1 MKDLFYGHL
10 QETNTMSVMTPMM
23 MQYHRMKSRY
33 RDAVLFYRLGD
44 FYEMFENDAEEVS
57 RLLNLTLTARHGVP
71 MCGIPYHAAGNY
83 IPRLLKAGKK
93 IAICEQ
99 TSKPVKGKGIV
110 DRDVIEVISPGTIVD
125 EKYLNGEQNNYLVSI
140 GKYEKFISLVYL
152 DLSTAEFGATSI
164 EYEDRESKLKKELY
178 SLNPSEIIIQESL
191 FEEDMVINR
200 IISEKPGLVINRY
213 PDWKYDQ
220 NSSYTRLCTQ
230 FSVTNL
236 KAFSLEDQSPE
247 IFAVSVLLDYIDKSS
262 KSILAHIQTINIY
275 SENDFMGMDEATQK
289 NLEILKNLHDNTESF
304 TLFSILNKTKT
315 TMGSRK
321 LKKWL
326 IRPLRVMKEIKERHS
341 AIDYFYHQQAILN
354 SVRTQ
359 LKSVLDIER
368 LSSKIAMDKANAK
381 DLIALEKSLET
392 VLGISDLI
400 TDLKSVSKN
409 WELNAKTKKII
420 SAIALLI
427 KDAICDEP
435 SVLLTEGRMIRTG
448 YNKELDSLKRLKN
461 NSQSYLKEY
470 LDFEK
475 NASGI
480 SNLKIKYNKIIGHFI
495 EVTKS
500 NTGNVPDYF
509 IRRQSLVN
517 NDRFTTEKLGEL
529 ESELNSASEKI
540 IDIEKK
546 LFLEIRDKVKTEINI
561 FLQVSSYI
569 SDIDCLQSYAQA
581 ATEYGYVKPKM
592 SDTFTLEIGQGRHP
606 VVEYNL
612 EPGEFVPNSTLLDN
626 SKSFALITGPNMAGK
641 STYLRQVALIVL
653 MAQAGSFVPADTAE
667 IGITDRIFCR
677 VGASDNLA
685 RGEST
690 FLVEMN
696 ETAYILRNATDKSLV
711 IMDEVGRGTST
722 NDGLS
727 IAWAISEYLLKKQI
741 KTLFATHYHELT
753 TIKDQNLINLH
764 LEVMEK
770 TGDIIFLKKV
780 ISGAAGNSYGIHVAK
795 LAGIPG
801 EVLQRAASILKSLD
815 TNLSI
820 DTSTKTMGTTQQS
833 LFTKNDILESTIK
846 SADLNSMTPLEALQF
861 LFDLRAEIEADD

>member
-1 MKDLFYGHL
+1 
-10 QETNTMSVMTPMM
+10 MSVMTPMM
-23 MQYHRMKSRY
+23 IQYHKMKSKY

-44 FYEMFENDAEEVS
+44 FYEMFESDAEEVS
-57 RLLNLTLTARHGVP
+57 RLLNLTLTSRHGVP

-83 IPRLLKAGKK
+83 IPRLLKNGKK

-99 TSKPVKGKGIV
+99 TSKPQKGKGIV
-110 DRDVIEVISPGTIVD
+110 DRDVVEVISPGTIVD
-125 EKYLNGEQNNYLVSI
+125 EKYLIGDQNNYLVSI
-140 GKYEKFISLVYL
+140 GKYGKYISFVYL

-164 EYEDRESKLKKELY
+164 EFADRESKLKKELY

-191 FEEDMVINR
+191 FEEDIIVNR
-200 IISEKPGLVINRY
+200 IISEKPDLVINRY

-220 NSSYTRLCTQ
+220 NSSYSRLCSQ

-236 KAFSLEDQSPE
+236 KAFNLEDKSPE
-247 IFAVSVLLDYIDKSS
+247 IFAVSVLLDYLDISS
-262 KSILAHIQTINIY
+262 KSILAHIKTINIY
-275 SENDFMGMDEATQK
+275 FENNFMGMDEATQK
-289 NLEILKNLHDNTESF
+289 NLEILKNLHDNTEKF
-304 TLFSILNKTKT
+304 TLFNILNKTKT

-326 IRPLRVMKEIKERHS
+326 IRPLRSKEEINERHLV
-341 AIDYFYHQQAILN
+341 IDYFYHKQILLN

-392 VLGISDLI
+392 VMSISELLA
-400 TDLKSVSKN
+400 DLKSVSPN
-409 WELNAKTKKII
+409 WQLVKKTKNVIYAI
-420 SAIALLI
+420 SQLI
-427 KDAICDEP
+427 KDAICEEP

-448 YNKELDSLKRLKN
+448 YNNNLDELKQLKN
-461 NSQSYLKEY
+461 NSQSYLKKY
-470 LDFEK
+470 LDMEK
-475 NASGI
+475 AASGI

-500 NTGNVPDYF
+500 NSNIVPDYF

-517 NDRFTTEKLGEL
+517 NERFTTEKLGEL

-540 IDIEKK
+540 IILEK
-546 LFLEIRDKVKTEINI
+546 EIFVGIREQVKKEINSF
-561 FLQVSSYI
+561 FLISAYI

-581 ATEYGYVKPKM
+581 ATEYGFIKPKM
-592 SDTFTLEIGQGRHP
+592 SDTFTLEIKKGRHP

-612 EPGEFVPNSTLLDN
+612 EPGEFVPNSTLLNID
-626 SKSFALITGPNMAGK
+626 KSFALITGPNMAGK

-653 MAQAGSFVPADTAE
+653 MAQAGSFVPAESAQ

-696 ETAYILRNATDKSLV
+696 ETAYILRNATAKSLV

-727 IAWAISEYLLKKQI
+727 IAWAISEYLMDKQI

-753 TIKDQNLINLH
+753 TIKNQNLLNLH
-764 LEVMEK
+764 LEVIEK

-780 ISGAAGNSYGIHVAK
+780 ISGAAGNSYGLHVAK
-795 LAGIPG
+795 LAGIPHG
-801 EVLQRAASILKSLD
+801 VLERAASVLKSIE
-815 TNLSI
+815 TNLNI
-820 DTSTKTMGTTQQS
+820 ETSTNTKGITQQS
-833 LFTKNDILESTIK
+833 LFSNNDILESTIK
-846 SADLNSMTPLEALQF
+846 STDLNSMTPLEALQF
-861 LFDLRAEIEADD
+861 LFDLRAEIEADE

>member
-1 MKDLFYGHL
+1 
-10 QETNTMSVMTPMM
+10 MSVMTPMM
-23 MQYHRMKSRY
+23 IQYHKMKSKY

-44 FYEMFENDAEEVS
+44 FYEMFESDAEEVS
-57 RLLNLTLTARHGVP
+57 RLLNLTLTSRHGVP

-83 IPRLLKAGKK
+83 IPRLLKNGKK

-99 TSKPVKGKGIV
+99 ISKPQKGKGIV
-110 DRDVIEVISPGTIVD
+110 DRDVVEVISPGTIVD
-125 EKYLNGEQNNYLVSI
+125 EKYLIGDQNNYLVSI
-140 GKYEKFISLVYL
+140 GKYGKYISFVYL

-164 EYEDRESKLKKELY
+164 EFADRESKLKKELY

-191 FEEDMVINR
+191 FEEDKIVNR
-200 IISEKPGLVINRY
+200 IISEKPDLVINRY

-220 NSSYTRLCTQ
+220 NSSYSRLCSQ

-236 KAFSLEDQSPE
+236 KAFNLEDKSPE
-247 IFAVSVLLDYIDKSS
+247 IFAVSVLLDYLDISS
-262 KSILAHIQTINIY
+262 KSILAHIKTINIY
-275 SENDFMGMDEATQK
+275 FENNFMGMDEATQK
-289 NLEILKNLHDNTESF
+289 NLEILKNLHDNTEKF
-304 TLFSILNKTKT
+304 TLFNILNKTKT

-326 IRPLRVMKEIKERHS
+326 IRPLRSMEEINERHLV
-341 AIDYFYHQQAILN
+341 IDYFYHKQILLN

-392 VLGISDLI
+392 VMSISELLA
-400 TDLKSVSKN
+400 DLKSVSPN
-409 WELNAKTKKII
+409 WQLIKKTKNVIYAI
-420 SAIALLI
+420 SQLI
-427 KDAICDEP
+427 KNAICEEP

-448 YNKELDSLKRLKN
+448 YNNNLDELKQLKN
-461 NSQSYLKEY
+461 NSQSYLKKY
-470 LDFEK
+470 LDMEK
-475 NASGI
+475 AASGI

-500 NTGNVPDYF
+500 NSNIVPDYF

-517 NDRFTTEKLGEL
+517 NERFTTEKLGEL

-540 IDIEKK
+540 IILEK
-546 LFLEIRDKVKTEINI
+546 EIFVGIREQVKKEINSF
-561 FLQVSSYI
+561 FLISAYI

-581 ATEYGYVKPKM
+581 ATEYGFIKPKM
-592 SDTFTLEIGQGRHP
+592 SDTFTLEIKKGRHP

-612 EPGEFVPNSTLLDN
+612 EPGEFVPNSTLLNID
-626 SKSFALITGPNMAGK
+626 KSFALITGPNMAGK

-653 MAQAGSFVPADTAE
+653 MAQAGSFVPAESAQ

-696 ETAYILRNATDKSLV
+696 ETAYILRNATAKSLV

-727 IAWAISEYLLKKQI
+727 IAWAISEYLMDKQI

-753 TIKDQNLINLH
+753 TIKNQNLLNLH
-764 LEVMEK
+764 LEVIEK

-780 ISGAAGNSYGIHVAK
+780 ISGAAGNSYGLHVAK
-795 LAGIPG
+795 LAGIPHG
-801 EVLQRAASILKSLD
+801 VLQRAASVLKSIE
-815 TNLSI
+815 TNLNI
-820 DTSTKTMGTTQQS
+820 ETSTNTKGITQQS
-833 LFTKNDILESTIK
+833 LFSNNDILESTIK
-846 SADLNSMTPLEALQF
+846 STDLNSMTPLEALQF
-861 LFDLRAEIEADD
+861 LFDLRAEIEADE

>member
-1 MKDLFYGHL
+1 MML
-10 QETNTMSVMTPMM
+10 Q
-23 MQYHRMKSRY
+23 YRRMKSKY

-57 RLLNLTLTARHGVP
+57 RLLNLTLTSRHGVP

-99 TSKPVKGKGIV
+99 TSKPQKGKGIV

-125 EKYLNGEQNNYLVSI
+125 EKYLIGDQNNYLVSI
-140 GKYEKFISLVYL
+140 GRYGEYISFVYL

-164 EYEDRESKLKKELY
+164 EFGDRESKLKKELY
-178 SLNPSEIIIQESL
+178 SLDPSEIIIQESL
-191 FEEDMVINR
+191 FEEDKIVNR

-236 KAFSLEDQSPE
+236 KAFSLEDKSPE

-304 TLFSILNKTKT
+304 TLFSIINKTKT

-326 IRPLRVMKEIKERHS
+326 IRPLRVMKEINERHL
-341 AIDYFYHQQAILN
+341 AIDYFYHGQTILN
-354 SVRTQ
+354 SVRIQ

-392 VLGISDLI
+392 VLGISDLLF
-400 TDLKSVSKN
+400 DLKSLSKN
-409 WELNAKTKKII
+409 WQLIAKTKEII
-420 SAIALLI
+420 DSIALHI
-427 KDAICDEP
+427 KDSICDEP

-448 YNKELDSLKRLKN
+448 YNKELDTLKQLKN
-461 NSQSYLKEY
+461 NSQSYLKKY
-470 LDFEK
+470 LDMEK
-475 NASGI
+475 ETSGI

-500 NTGNVPDYF
+500 NSNMVPDYF

-517 NDRFTTEKLGEL
+517 NERFTTEKLGEL

-540 IDIEKK
+540 ILLEKELFIEVR
-546 LFLEIRDKVKTEINI
+546 EKVKKEINS
-561 FLQVSSYI
+561 FLLVAAYI

-592 SDTFTLEIGQGRHP
+592 SDTFTLEIGNGRHP
-606 VVEYNL
+606 VVEYNMD
-612 EPGEFVPNSTLLDN
+612 PGEFVPNSTLLDN
-626 SKSFALITGPNMAGK
+626 NKSFALITGPNMAGK

-653 MAQAGSFVPADTAE
+653 MAQAGSFVPSDYAK

-696 ETAYILRNATDKSLV
+696 ETAFILRNATDKSLV

-727 IAWAISEYLLKKQI
+727 IAWAISEYLLNKKI

-780 ISGAAGNSYGIHVAK
+780 IPGSSGNSYGLHVAK
-795 LAGIPG
+795 LAGIPR
-801 EVLQRAASILKSLD
+801 EVLKRASSILKSIN

-820 DTSTKTMGTTQQS
+820 DSSVNSIENTQQS
-833 LFTKNDILESTIK
+833 LFTKNDILESTIQ
-846 SADLNSMTPLEALQF
+846 SADLNNMTPLEALQF
-861 LFDLRAEIEADD
+861 LFDLSAEIEADD